1 MKRGGSVKKSR
12 VEAVEEFPRL
22 WENIRSDRRTAKKWQ
37 ISIKGLNSPQS
48 RRNTQESHGE
58 A

>member
-1 MKRGGSVKKSR
+1 LEIGLKRGGSVKKSR

-22 WENIRSDRRTAKKWQ
+22 WENIRSDRKTAKKWQ

-48 RRNTQESHGE
+48 R
-58 A
+58 